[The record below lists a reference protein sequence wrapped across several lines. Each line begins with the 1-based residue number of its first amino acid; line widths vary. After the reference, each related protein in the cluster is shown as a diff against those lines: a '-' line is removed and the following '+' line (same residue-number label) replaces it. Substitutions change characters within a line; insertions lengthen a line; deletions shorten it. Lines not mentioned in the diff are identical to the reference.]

1 MTQSTDTFTIKK
13 KTVIYTATGIV
24 GAFLVINVAGAF
36 IGGHGN
42 FGCGYGGFGGYGI
55 DGHGGGAELQS
66 FNMSMNADGERK
78 MMMDIKVVLPNSDG
92 VKDLNITMNEA
103 ERTVTIKGDLSEAEQ
118 ILIKDRFGRGFG
130 GPKIIF
136 Q

>member
-1 MTQSTDTFTIKK
+1 MTKSTDTFTIKK
-13 KTVIYTATGIV
+13 KTVLYTATGIV
-24 GAFLVINVAGAF
+24 GAFLAINVAGAF

-42 FGCGYGGFGGYGI
+42 YGCDYGFGGYGS
-55 DGHGGGAELQS
+55 GAELQS
-66 FNMSMNADGERK
+66 FNMTMTKDGDRQ
-78 MMMDIKVVLPNSDG
+78 MMMDIKAVLPNSDV
-92 VKDLNITMNEA
+92 VKDLTITMNEA

-118 ILIKDRFGRGFG
+118 ILIKDRFSRGFG